1 MAILVPVNGAL
12 EGAWSWNRFVVP
24 RLRASGYTVFATTLI
39 GLGDR
44 TDLAHPGIDLDTHVQ
59 DIVNV
64 LYCEDLQDVI
74 RVGHSYGGSDYR
86 RGPTVWRTWSI
97 SMHCCRRLRT
107 LSPFLS
113 RRRCR
118 CASMPMV
125 TAGAFPRICGPH

>member
-24 RLRASGYTVFATTLI
+24 RLRASGHTVFATTLI

-86 RGPTVWRTWSI
+86 RRQPVGRPSGA
-97 SMHCCRRLRT
+97 LG
-107 LSPFLS
+107 LS
-113 RRRCR
+113 RCIVADAFGPCRHSYLAGDAGAHRCR
-118 CASMPMV
+118 W
-125 TAGAFPRICGPH
+125 